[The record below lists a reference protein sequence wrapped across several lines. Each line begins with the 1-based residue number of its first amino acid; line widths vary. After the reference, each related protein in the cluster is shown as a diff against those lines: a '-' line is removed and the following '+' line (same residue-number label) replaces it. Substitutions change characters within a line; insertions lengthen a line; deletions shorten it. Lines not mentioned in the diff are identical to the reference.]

1 MKGSTHVPPIE
12 DSELVLEE
20 LFRHTPVGVV
30 LSDLHGTIIDVNPA
44 LCAMFGYQR
53 AELIG
58 HKITEISHP
67 DDLDDVLTRT
77 SDLREGRS
85 GHYVVQRR
93 YIARNGEIVHAK
105 VSVSLVFTKDHEA
118 VCGIGFIQNITDRV
132 AMEESLRQSEMH
144 YRRVV
149 EDQTE
154 LIVRCLPDGTRTF
167 VNQAYCR
174 YNNSTAAADLVG
186 TSFFTCMNDDE
197 QKIVRAK
204 FAALSPA
211 NPVIT
216 DQHWV
221 VGPTGAM
228 RWHEW
233 TDRGFFDQE
242 GRLIEIQSVGRDL
255 TEEHEARQLLVAS
268 EERYRRLFNSL
279 PVAVWE
285 ADWSGVMAEIA
296 RLGIGSPEKLVNA
309 IQARPE
315 LFYELASQVRIRGVN
330 PAALAMGGVTSAE
343 EFGAWIARA
352 ATPESALRFAKAVP
366 GLMFGD
372 SPFFMDEYT
381 FIRADGKPIEILYRV
396 ARSERWGQEWMTYPI
411 AIDVS
416 EKKHIELELVHKQ
429 ELSERAEAAAH
440 IGSWEWTPVEDM
452 VYGSLEFWRILD
464 GRHGAGPQERPMHEC
479 LALMHP
485 EDSAAAAELWSSMR
499 APSTEVRPYVIADDY
514 RLPRADGSITIAR
527 GQSFGT
533 FAEDGSMIRAF
544 GILRD
549 ITDAKRAEEEAAR
562 HRDELVRADK
572 MISLGILV
580 SGMAHEINNPNH
592 SIGLNAPL
600 VRNAWRDVAVLLDE
614 IAEQRPDLRVGRMPW
629 SEARREVASM
639 LDDIEHASDRIR
651 NIVTELRG
659 FALDHD
665 PGEQLSASVND
676 IVTSS
681 LRLLGKHIAR
691 ATKNFEMALA
701 DDVPLIVGNAR
712 RLEQVVVNLVI
723 NACQALERD
732 DQSIRILT
740 GVEKNRAFIRVR
752 DEGRGI
758 AAENLPNIRTPFFTT
773 KRAGGGTGLGLAV
786 SDRIAGEHGGELTFE
801 SEVGRGT
808 TATLWLPLRRT

>member
-1 MKGSTHVPPIE
+1 MKGSANLPPIE
-12 DSELVLEE
+12 DTELVLEE

-44 LCAMFGYQR
+44 LCAMVGYQR
-53 AELIG
+53 SELIG
-58 HKITEISHP
+58 RTMTEINHP
-67 DDLDDVLTRT
+67 DDLEDVLTRT
-77 SDLREGRS
+77 SDLREGRT
-85 GHYVVQRR
+85 GHYVVNRR
-93 YIARNGEIVHAK
+93 YLARDGKVIHAK
-105 VSVSLVFTKDHEA
+105 VSVSLVNSKDKEA
-118 VCGIGFIQNITDRV
+118 VCGIAFIENITDRV
-132 AMEESLRQSEMH
+132 AMEGALRQSEMR

-167 VNQAYCR
+167 VNEAYCR
-174 YNNSTAAADLVG
+174 YNNTSAAELLG
-186 TSFFTCMNDDE
+186 TSFFTCMNDEE

-204 FAALSPA
+204 FAALSSA

-221 VGPTGAM
+221 LDPAGAM

-233 TDRGFFDQE
+233 TDRGFFDEE

-255 TEEHEARQLLVAS
+255 TEEHEASERVARS

-279 PVAVWE
+279 PIAAWE
-285 ADWSGVMAEIA
+285 NDWSAMMAEL
-296 RLGIGSPEKLVNA
+296 RRRGLDNA
-309 IQARPE
+309 EALTKALHERPE
-315 LFYELASQVRIRGVN
+315 VFYELGHYINIVGVN
-330 PAALAMGGVTSAE
+330 PAALEMAGVATLD
-343 EFGAWIARA
+343 EFRTWLTKAWM
-352 ATPESALRFAKAVP
+352 PESAKRY
-366 GLMFGD
+366 GLALPQVISGD
-372 SPFFMDEYT
+372 RKFVTDEFT
-381 FIRADGKPIEILYRV
+381 LIRANGEPLDVLFRV
-396 ARSERWGQEWMTYPI
+396 ARSERWGEEWMMFPVAVDI
-411 AIDVS
+411 SDRKRIQL
-416 EKKHIELELVHKQ
+416 ELEHKQ
-429 ELSERAEAAAH
+429 ELTERAEAAAH
-440 IGSWEWTPVEDM
+440 LGSWEWDSVEDM
-452 VYGSLEFWRILD
+452 VYGSMEFWRILD
-464 GRHGAGPQERPMHEC
+464 GRHSGGPQERPMSEC
-479 LALMHP
+479 FALMHP
-485 EDSAAAAELWSSMR
+485 EDGASTAALWSSMR
-499 APSTEVRPYVIADDY
+499 VPSTEARPYVIERDY

-549 ITDAKRAEEEAAR
+549 ITDAQRAEEEAAR

-600 VRNAWRDVAVLLDE
+600 VRNAWRDASALLDE

-629 SEARREVASM
+629 TEARREVASM
-639 LDDIEHASDRIR
+639 LDDIEHASERIR

-665 PGEQLSASVND
+665 PGEQHNVSVND

-701 DDVPLIVGNAR
+701 DHVPPIVGNAR

-740 GVEKNRAFIRVR
+740 GVHARRAFIRVR

-758 AAENLPNIRTPFFTT
+758 AAEDLANVRTPFFTT
-773 KRAGGGTGLGLAV
+773 KRAEGGTGLGLAV

-808 TATLWLPLRRT
+808 TATLWLPLGRT